1 MKIKLSH
8 LILAFFFGVMT
19 TGCSKSEPPLVP
31 DTPAVVT
38 PVSPT
43 PPAPTP
49 PTTPPVIPPI
59 NPPVIPPV
67 TPPTIPPV
75 SQVKLLPVKIEST
88 HQTIIIK
95 YKENTALIT
104 SIEDSKAG
112 KKHFIGYNADN
123 TLFGYELYENNERT
137 YFINYWDDSNL
148 RINYVTQFKDSG
160 KITPLGRYTLE
171 YNTLSQITAI
181 NYYSAQKELLHTK
194 TLSYDAAA
202 NVNSILTTK
211 VIQERTTFTFDQQNG
226 IFKHVDNA
234 LLISLEITDK
244 FFNSIQHNVLTITG
258 VSGTPTYIYAYEY
271 NADAYPDQVT
281 LQESNVN
288 TIFKITYKPL

>member
-8 LILAFFFGVMT
+8 LILVFLFGAMT
-19 TGCSKSEPPLVP
+19 TGCSKSEPPIVP
-31 DTPAVVT
+31 DTPAIVT

-43 PPAPTP
+43 PPTPTP
-49 PTTPPVIPPI
+49 PTTPPV
-59 NPPVIPPV
+59 
-67 TPPTIPPV
+67 IPPV

-104 SIEDSKAG
+104 SIEESKAG

-137 YFINYWDDSNL
+137 YFTNYWDDSNL
-148 RINYVTQFKDSG
+148 RINYVTQFKNEDK

-171 YNTLSQITAI
+171 YNTLNQLIAI
-181 NYYSAQKELLHTK
+181 KYYSAQKELQLTK

-211 VIQERTTFTFDQQNG
+211 VTQERITFTFDQQNG

-234 LLISLEITDK
+234 LLIFLEITDK
-244 FFNSIQHNVLTITG
+244 FFNSIQHNVLTISG

-281 LQESNVN
+281 LQESNVY

>member
-1 MKIKLSH
+1 MKIELSN
-8 LILAFFFGVMT
+8 LILAFLFGTMA
-19 TGCSKSEPPLVP
+19 TGCSKSEPPVVP

-43 PPAPTP
+43 PPTPTP
-49 PTTPPVIPPI
+49 PTTPPV
-59 NPPVIPPV
+59 
-67 TPPTIPPV
+67 IPPV

-104 SIEDSKAG
+104 SIEESKAG

-137 YFINYWDDSNL
+137 YFTNYWDDSNL
-148 RINYVTQFKDSG
+148 RINYVTQFKNEDK

-171 YNTLSQITAI
+171 YSTLNQLTAI
-181 NYYSAQKELLHTK
+181 KYYSAQKELLLTK
-194 TLSYDAAA
+194 TLGYDAAA

-211 VIQERTTFTFDQQNG
+211 ATQERTTFTFDQQNG

-244 FFNSIQHNVLTITG
+244 LFNSIQHNVLTITG
-258 VSGTPTYIYAYEY
+258 ASGTPGYNYAYEY

-281 LQESNVN
+281 LQESNIN
-288 TIFKITYKPL
+288 TVFKITYKPL